1 MLQIFRTFKGIDK
14 LEPDQFFSLVGE
26 TATRGHPWKI
36 FKPQNKNIIKCNTL
50 ASRAVNDWNALSK
63 NTVLA
68 PTLNILRVGLSSP
81 GNMWIYLEQIATVL
95 KHTFSY
101 P

>member
-1 MLQIFRTFKGIDK
+1 MLQIFRIFKGIDK
-14 LEPDQFFSLVGE
+14 LEPDHFFSLIGE

-50 ASRAVNDWNALSK
+50 ASRAVNDWNALST

-68 PTLNILRVGLSSP
+68 PTLNIFKSR
-81 GNMWIYLEQIATVL
+81 LEDEWKDKPQ
-95 KHTFSY
+95 KYDPDNFY
-101 P
+101 